1 MVGRMRMS
9 LLALGMAMAGAAPA
23 VAADPAIE
31 VGAGQAVLVTLSHA
45 ARQVVVGDPTVAD
58 VSVNS
63 PRQVIVFG
71 KRAGS
76 TTLLVLDGGHRTVLE
91 APVVVQEGGRG
102 AVTVTYG
109 TGKDI
114 KQYGGISAVFA
125 CATTCTRSSDKPA
138 SGAPPAP
145 AAK

>member
-1 MVGRMRMS
+1 MAGRWRAFTMGVAM
-9 LLALGMAMAGAAPA
+9 ALAGAAPA
-23 VAADPAIE
+23 IAADPAVE

-91 APVVVQEGGRG
+91 APVVVQEGGPG

-125 CATTCTRSSDKPA
+125 CAATCTRSSDKPA
-138 SGAPPAP
+138 SGAAP